1 MHDPAMEPKPFIQV
15 VDRPRLRAVTEEQ
28 RQLIMEAR
36 LEDLENIRKVS
47 FYAILPLMFMSFG
60 GGYLLSAKM
69 LKPLDQLNIEMT
81 KRNLENLR
89 EKIAYIDNGDEI
101 SSMIVSF
108 NNMTERL
115 NLAFESQRNFV
126 ENASHEIKT
135 PLSIIQA
142 TIENALEDNRLTS
155 NEIDLILKNIKKQV
169 VFINKL
175 TEDLLLLSALRNNL
189 KTEKVDLR
197 EAVKATVENLKSV
210 TNGSNF
216 ELKLLLGNKKI
227 LIKAN
232 RQLLQRA
239 FANIIE
245 NSIKYSG
252 GTKLEIKI
260 EVDSQSDIT
269 VIKFIDNGKGIPVTQ
284 ADKIFDRFYRID
296 KGRSRKVG
304 GSGLGLAITKEIIEA
319 HGGRVYV
326 NKKYKNGAEFV
337 VELSVAKRTN

>member
-1 MHDPAMEPKPFIQV
+1 
-15 VDRPRLRAVTEEQ
+15 
-28 RQLIMEAR
+28 
-36 LEDLENIRKVS
+36 
-47 FYAILPLMFMSFG
+47 
-60 GGYLLSAKM
+60 M
-69 LKPLDQLNIEMT
+69 LKPLDQLNLEMT

-89 EKIAYIDNGDEI
+89 EKISYVDNGDEI
-101 SSMIVSF
+101 SSLIVSF

-142 TIENALEDNRLTS
+142 NIENALDDNKLTP
-155 NEIDLILKNIKKQV
+155 NEVDLILKNIKKQV

-175 TEDLLLLSALRNNL
+175 TEDLLLLAVL
-189 KTEKVDLR
+189 KNGLKMEEVDLR
-197 EAVKATVENLKSV
+197 EVVKATVEDLKSV

-216 ELKLLLGNKKI
+216 ELKLFLRNKKI

-269 VIKFIDNGKGIPVTQ
+269 VIKFIDNGKGIPVDQ

-326 NKKYKNGAEFV
+326 NKKYKNGVEFV
-337 VELSVAKRTN
+337 VELSVAK